1 MEDRLIGAVVR
12 SPLFGHLIRP
22 LRRGLG
28 QRDGSTDSRDRPRQ
42 IGIGQC
48 PFQQPARF
56 HLIEHQLWLAAQLAQ
71 ERQRQAVEGP
81 HLHRAQPGLTAQQC
95 AQPLPHL
102 SSRSPSKGNGHD
114 LPRVHA
120 ACDQPRN
127 APRQHPGLA
136 RPWAS
141 HDH

>member
-1 MEDRLIGAVVR
+1 MR
-12 SPLFGHLIRP
+12 SPLLGDLIRL

-28 QRDGSTDSRDRPRQ
+28 QRDGSTSSGDRARQ
-42 IGIGQC
+42 TGVCQR

-56 HLIEHQLWLAAQLAQ
+56 HFVEHHPCGSRDQFPQ

-81 HLHRAQPGLTAQQC
+81 HLHRTQPTVQQC

-102 SSRSPSKGNGHD
+102 SSRPPGKGNGHD

-120 ACDQPRN
+120 VCDQPRN